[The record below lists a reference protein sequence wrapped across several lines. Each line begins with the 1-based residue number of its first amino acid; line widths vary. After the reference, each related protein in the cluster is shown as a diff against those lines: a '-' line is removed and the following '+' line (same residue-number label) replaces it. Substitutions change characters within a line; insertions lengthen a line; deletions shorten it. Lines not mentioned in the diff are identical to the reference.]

1 MSNNI
6 NKLVEQIGSMSVL
19 ELSELVK
26 TLETTFG
33 VSAAMP
39 MAAAAV
45 AAPAAEAPAKEEKS
59 QYKVTLKSFTEAKK
73 IDVIKALRKAV
84 PALSLTD
91 AKAAVEGAPTV
102 LAEDALKADAEKIKQ
117 IIEETGA
124 AVVELA

>member
-39 MAAAAV
+39 VAAAV
-45 AAPAAEAPAKEEKS
+45 AAPVADAPAKEEKS
-59 QYKVTLKSFTEAKK
+59 EYKVTLKSYTDAKK
-73 IDVIKALRKAV
+73 IDVIKALRKAL
-84 PALSLTD
+84 PELSLTD
-91 AKAAVEGAPTV
+91 AKAAVEGVPTV
-102 LAEDALKADAEKIKQ
+102 LAEAAQKDVANKIKQ
-117 IIEETGA
+117 TLEETGA